1 MIMQNDNLIMETLLE
16 MKQDI
21 GEIKSGQKSMNS
33 CLVNVCRDVENL
45 KKEKW
50 IRHGMAVVIASM
62 TSFFVWFISTF
73 LGGK

>member
-1 MIMQNDNLIMETLLE
+1 MQNDNLIMETLLE

>member
-50 IRHGMAVVIASM
+50 IRHGMAAVIA
-62 TSFFVWFISTF
+62 TVISLAGWLVSIF
-73 LGGK
+73 AGGK

>member
-1 MIMQNDNLIMETLLE
+1 MQNDSLIMETLLE

-21 GEIKSGQKSMNS
+21 GEIKSGQKSMNL

-50 IRHGMAVVIASM
+50 IRHGMTVVIAAAI
-62 TSFFVWFISTF
+62 SFGGWLISTF
-73 LGGK
+73 AGGK